1 MSLWKLER
9 RTFGPT
15 PSATPVSTRSA
26 TPGPAL
32 ARSLASPLASPLAL
46 ALVLALVLSAC
57 TPPAAPKTAVP
68 SRIAIRTV
76 GGVAEFYDVET
87 NATFVPRG
95 HNLVK
100 YTFKDDP
107 LFGPGYADMVLSPAR
122 YDRAE
127 IRADFQAMRAL
138 GFNVVRVMLETC
150 GASECIYPLGA
161 TTRTLSG
168 AYLDNVAD
176 MLALAAE
183 EEMYVWITSNTLPD
197 TGYYLEKG
205 YSGAAGPIS
214 ASQAHF
220 MTQAGLD
227 AYAEYFSDLFAGLIA
242 RDARLDRMFSFSIR
256 NEYWYDLRE
265 PPWTLASGVVTTA
278 SGASYDLAVAA
289 ERDALAEETL
299 IHFIDTMVD
308 AVKDE
313 APTALVSV
321 GFFAPNT
328 PHEWRPGD
336 FKFVLTER
344 ALAESNADFFD
355 LHSNPAPMGLTI
367 DEIQENYGAAGITTK
382 PLVMGELAGFRA
394 LYPAIHVAAQELAN
408 WQTASCVRGY
418 DGWLTWHW
426 DGDQIEG
433 PGLWGSNGTVL
444 GEALAPTLHP
454 DPCASVTVPNP
465 NLAFGKAV
473 TASNELPDEPAE
485 NAVDGGWPQWGSGD
499 DAPQWIEIDL
509 GAVHD
514 LGSVRLTVA
523 QYPAGPTTHEV
534 YGGATSPAAT
544 LLHTFSG
551 DTAESDILFHEF
563 AAPPAVRYLRVLTTA
578 SPSWVSWRE
587 IEAFGPGDAP

>member
-1 MSLWKLER
+1 MRAWSER
-9 RTFGPT
+9 DAKVRPPRMRGPT
-15 PSATPVSTRSA
+15 SRHATNIASTTRVIA
-26 TPGPAL
+26 FA
-32 ARSLASPLASPLAL
+32 SLLLTLAL
-46 ALVLALVLSAC
+46 AAC
-57 TPPAAPKTAVP
+57 SPPPAPKTAVP

-76 GGVAEFYDVET
+76 AGVAEFYDVDT
-87 NATFVPRG
+87 GATFVPRG

-107 LFGPGYADMVLSPAR
+107 VFGPGYADMVLSPAR

-150 GASECIYPLGA
+150 GASDCIYPLGA

-168 AYLDNVAD
+168 AYLDDIAD

-214 ASQAHF
+214 AISAHF

-227 AYAEYFSDLFAGLIA
+227 AYAEYFSDLFTGLVA

-265 PPWTLASGVVTTA
+265 EPWTLSSGVVTTA
-278 SGASYDLAVAA
+278 SGASYDLAVPA

-299 IHFIDTMVD
+299 IHFIDTMV
-308 AVKDE
+308 AVVKDK

-328 PHEWRPGD
+328 PHAWRPGD
-336 FKFVLTER
+336 FKYILTER
-344 ALAESNADFFD
+344 ALAESDADFFD
-355 LHSNPAPMGLTI
+355 LHSHPAPMGLSI
-367 DEIQENYGAAGITTK
+367 DQTQENYGAAGIETK
-382 PLVMGELAGFRA
+382 PLVMGELAGFRE
-394 LYPAIHVAAQELAN
+394 LYPAIHVAAQELVN

-426 DGDQIEG
+426 DGDEIEG

-454 DPCASVTVPNP
+454 DPCASATVPNP
-465 NLAFGKAV
+465 NLAFGKGV
-473 TASNELPDEPAE
+473 TASNELPGEPAE
-485 NAVDGGWPQWGSGD
+485 NAVDGGWPQWGSGF

-509 GAVHD
+509 GAEHH

-523 QYPAGPTTHEV
+523 QYPDGPTIHEV
-534 YGGATSPAAT
+534 YGGATSPPAT

-551 DTAESDILFHEF
+551 NTAESDILVHEF
-563 AAPPAVRYLRVLTTA
+563 AAPPAVRYLRILTTA

>member
-1 MSLWKLER
+1 MR
-9 RTFGPT
+9 RPDRKTSWSKRDPWPRILALTSTILLTLTLAACSPPT
-15 PSATPVSTRSA
+15 PPKTPV
-26 TPGPAL
+26 PA
-32 ARSLASPLASPLAL
+32 
-46 ALVLALVLSAC
+46 
-57 TPPAAPKTAVP
+57 
-68 SRIAIRTV
+68 RIAIRTV

-87 NATFVPRG
+87 GATFVPRG

-100 YTFKDDP
+100 YTEKDDP
-107 LFGPGYADMVLSPAR
+107 LFGPGYYDMVLSPAR

-150 GASECIYPLGA
+150 GASDCIYPLGA

-168 AYLDNVAD
+168 AYLDDVAD

-197 TGYYLEKG
+197 TGYYIEKG
-205 YSGAAGPIS
+205 YSGGAGLIS
-214 ASQAHF
+214 DSQAHF
-220 MTQAGLD
+220 MSQAGLV
-227 AYAEYFSDLFAGLIA
+227 AYSEYFADLFSGLIA

-265 PPWTLASGVVTTA
+265 DPWPLSSGVVTTA
-278 SGASYDLAVAA
+278 SGASYDLAVPA
-289 ERDALAEETL
+289 ERQALADETL

-308 AVKDE
+308 VVKE
-313 APTALVSV
+313 KAPTALVSV
-321 GFFAPNT
+321 GFFAPNAPT
-328 PHEWRPGD
+328 EWRPGD
-336 FKFVLTER
+336 FKFILTER

-355 LHSNPAPMGLTI
+355 LHSNPAPMGLSI
-367 DEIQENYGAAGITTK
+367 DQIQENYGAAGIVSK

-394 LYPAIHVAAQELAN
+394 LYPAIHVAAQELAD

-426 DGDQIEG
+426 DGDEIEG
-433 PGLWGSNGTVL
+433 PGLWGSHGTVL
-444 GEALAPTLHP
+444 GEALAPALHP
-454 DPCASVTVPNP
+454 DACASVAVPNP

-473 TASNELPDEPAE
+473 TASNALPDEPAE
-485 NAVDGGWPQWGSGD
+485 NAVDGGWPQWGSGF

-523 QYPAGPTTHEV
+523 QYPAGATTHEV
-534 YGGATSPAAT
+534 YGGTTSPAT
-544 LLHTFSG
+544 SLLHTFSG
-551 DTAESDILFHEF
+551 DTAESDVLFHEF
-563 AAPPAVRYLRVLTTA
+563 ATPPAVRHLRILTTD

-587 IEAFGPGDAP
+587 VEVFGPGDAP